1 MVSGSDDHPTRRRPE
16 LVEPPELVAPEGA
29 GLVVDAAPVQA
40 ASNVGTDDATS
51 AAPAPRLRNARRLNG
66 GLSAAGVTV
75 DASYSVGDTPPG
87 GLLRWRAPASWAW
100 PPVPSI
106 PTSGA
111 FIGRLRGGS

>member
-1 MVSGSDDHPTRRRPE
+1 M
-16 LVEPPELVAPEGA
+16 EPPELVAPEGA

-66 GLSAAGVTV
+66 GLGAAGVTV

-87 GLLRWRAPASWAW
+87 GLLRWRAPASWGVAARSVN
-100 PPVPSI
+100 PVKRSVHREA
-106 PTSGA
+106 S
-111 FIGRLRGGS
+111 GRLVT